1 MNVVKSKKSR
11 LLNSATMAS
20 PIAESLDGLHI
31 DNPTTP
37 KPNGIHKT
45 SSVDTPPNGSLYNG
59 DPDTVE
65 GLQAEL
71 KHTREEK
78 ELLEGQYR
86 TLLDR
91 LSEMKSKIGHKLKQ
105 DAVRI
110 QLSLRHNPS

>member
-1 MNVVKSKKSR
+1 
-11 LLNSATMAS
+11 MAS
-20 PIAESLDGLHI
+20 LIAESLDGLHI
-31 DNPTTP
+31 DDPTTP
-37 KPNGIHKT
+37 KANGIHKT
-45 SSVDTPPNGSLYNG
+45 SSVEPRPNGSLHNG
-59 DPDTVE
+59 DPDTIE
-65 GLQAEL
+65 ELQAEL

-110 QLSLRHNPS
+110 QLSLTRKPSYSI